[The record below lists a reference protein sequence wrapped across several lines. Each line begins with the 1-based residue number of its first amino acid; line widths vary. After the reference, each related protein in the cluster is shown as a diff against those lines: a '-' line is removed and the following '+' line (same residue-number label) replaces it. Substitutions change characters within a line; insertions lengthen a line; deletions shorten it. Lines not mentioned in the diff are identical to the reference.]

1 MFLGEVG
8 RGGRGKV
15 DGGRKRL
22 SQSSLLIQ
30 KGERNATAQTLL
42 SQKIIFF
49 LNLEDLGFLEKKIN
63 FFLFLPR
70 VTNVAALNGS
80 MDGKCNG
87 CIILK

>member
-30 KGERNATAQTLL
+30 KGERNATAQTIL
-42 SQKIIFF
+42 SQKFF
-49 LNLEDLGFLEKKIN
+49 
-63 FFLFLPR
+63 FF
-70 VTNVAALNGS
+70 
-80 MDGKCNG
+80 
-87 CIILK
+87 

>member
-8 RGGRGKV
+8 RGGRGRV

-63 FFLFLPR
+63 FFYFCHVSQMWQHLTDQWMENVTDVLF
-70 VTNVAALNGS
+70 
-80 MDGKCNG
+80 
-87 CIILK
+87 

>member
-8 RGGRGKV
+8 CGGRGKV

-42 SQKIIFF
+42 SQIFF
-49 LNLEDLGFLEKKIN
+49 FFFKFRRFRFFRKKN
-63 FFLFLPR
+63 
-70 VTNVAALNGS
+70 
-80 MDGKCNG
+80 
-87 CIILK
+87 